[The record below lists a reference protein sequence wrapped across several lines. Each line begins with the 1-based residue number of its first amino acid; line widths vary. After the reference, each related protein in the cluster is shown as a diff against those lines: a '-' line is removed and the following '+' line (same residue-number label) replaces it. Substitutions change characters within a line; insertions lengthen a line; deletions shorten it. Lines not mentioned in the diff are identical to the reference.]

1 MHRNVLESTKCNSR
15 KSASHTAPPCTLR
28 EEFVLA
34 AALSR
39 SEWLFSTVLP
49 LIATDA
55 HSLIGHNPLLLL
67 LLLGGRRFNWLF
79 VRESFPLPIIRR
91 MSRMVSEKYIAVP
104 VGELSGSVN
113 WNISH
118 IGLWLRRFGIPIT

>member
-1 MHRNVLESTKCNSR
+1 MQVCS
-15 KSASHTAPPCTLR
+15 SATAPTGTLR

-67 LLLGGRRFNWLF
+67 VGGRRFNWLF

-91 MSRMVSEKYIAVP
+91 MRGMVSEKDIAVP
-104 VGELSGSVN
+104 VGELYGSVN

>member
-1 MHRNVLESTKCNSR
+1 MKVCSSD
-15 KSASHTAPPCTLR
+15 TAPTGTLR

-67 LLLGGRRFNWLF
+67 LLGGRRFNW
-79 VRESFPLPIIRR
+79 RKSFPLPIIRR
-91 MSRMVSEKYIAVP
+91 MRGMVSEKDIAVP
-104 VGELSGSVN
+104 VGELYGSVN